1 MAIKIKLEEWLPT
14 FFAEYQQVKRTDFS
28 GLSEWLPVFF
38 DEYRKVRVPSLQQKY
53 AKPASPIDAE
63 KLKELL
69 HHFKDIMPDARKG
82 AFHCDPWEVACLG
95 SDEVRNS
102 AVLAWL
108 LNPRGSHG
116 IGDIALKALLTAL
129 EPLKSLKDTGKFC
142 HMRTESNPT
151 GEVANR
157 VDIEID
163 SENFYLIIEVKIN
176 AVEGDKQIERYGE
189 IAKSRSYGRPWALLF
204 LTLQGAKPTT
214 AGKYIDNVCSMSWS
228 MLANIITDK
237 IKPVLKEEHASKT
250 ASRIMAEQMVLRYL
264 SRMRSY

>member
-1 MAIKIKLEEWLPT
+1 MATKIKLEEWLPT
-14 FFAEYQQVKRTDFS
+14 FFSEYQQFKRVDFS
-28 GLSEWLPVFF
+28 ALSEWLPVFF

-53 AKPASPIDAE
+53 AKPASPLDAE
-63 KLKELL
+63 KLKELFYHL
-69 HHFKDIMPDARKG
+69 EGIMPDARKG

-129 EPLKSLKDTGKFC
+129 EPLKSIKETGKFC
-142 HMRTESNPT
+142 HIRTESNPT
-151 GEVANR
+151 GEFANR

-176 AVEGDKQIERYGE
+176 AGEGDKQIERYGE
-189 IAKSRSYGRPWALLF
+189 IAELLSNGRPWALLF

-214 AGKYIDNVCSMSWS
+214 AGKYIDNVFSMSWS
-228 MLANIITDK
+228 MLANVITNR
-237 IKPVLKEEHASKT
+237 IKPVLKEERASKT
-250 ASRIMAEQMVLRYL
+250 VSRIMAEQMVLRYL
-264 SRMRSY
+264 SRIKSY